1 MGADPQ
7 RAVAYE
13 RTLDGVLGFEFLETG
28 EEEAHARFTVADHH
42 RQPMGLV
49 HGGAYAALAE
59 SLCSVSTDLAVGPD
73 SLAVGQSNLTT
84 FLRPV
89 AEGAVEATARRKHR
103 GRTTWVWE
111 VDFTDDQGR
120 LCATTR
126 VTMAVRPAE
135 SPEEGE
141 RPTGP

>member
-7 RAVAYE
+7 TAVPLE

-28 EEEAHARFTVADHH
+28 EEEARARFTVGDRH

-59 SLCSVSTDLAVGPD
+59 SLCSASTHIAVSPD
-73 SLAVGQSNLTT
+73 SIAVGQSNLTT
-84 FLRPV
+84 FTRPV
-89 AEGAVEATARRKHR
+89 SEGAIDARARRRHR

-111 VDFTDDQGR
+111 VDFTDQHGR

-126 VTMAVRPAE
+126 VTMAVRPAA
-135 SPEEGE
+135 
-141 RPTGP
+141 

>member
-1 MGADPQ
+1 M
-7 RAVAYE
+7 AYE

-59 SLCSVSTDLAVGPD
+59 SLCSLSTLVAVSPD
-73 SLAVGQSNLTT
+73 QLAVGQSNLTT
-84 FLRPV
+84 FMRPV
-89 AEGAVEATARRKHR
+89 TEGVVEATARRRHR

-111 VDFTDDQGR
+111 VDFTDEQGR

-126 VTMAVRPAE
+126 VTTAIRPANR
-135 SPEEGE
+135 PEDGE
-141 RPTGP
+141 RPTAP